1 MEMIFGTL
9 GIFYSVS
16 VERAFKSMY
25 FVINT
30 IIGKY
35 KQ

>member
-1 MEMIFGTL
+1 MEMIIGTL
-9 GIFYSVS
+9 GVFFSVS
-16 VERAFKSMY
+16 AESAFKSMY